1 MKRNCLLSILQRRLG
16 TVGVSEKIHVQNLGL
31 LAVKNHHLESDT
43 QLKSA
48 KGRKKRKQQAER
60 REEAKIINK
69 CLYKCLYVFF
79 SLPSLSPS
87 FLPSSLLSSSPSLFF
102 AGRAKIQPGTHI
114 KHLPKMAGVLYEY
127 QTSQ

>member
-1 MKRNCLLSILQRRLG
+1 LESICYEKELFIIHFAKKAWDC
-16 TVGVSEKIHVQNLGL
+16 GVSEKIPVQNLGL

-48 KGRKKRKQQAER
+48 KGRNKRKQQAER

-87 FLPSSLLSSSPSLFF
+87 FLPSSLLSSSPSLFLREEQKF
-102 AGRAKIQPGTHI
+102 SQ
-114 KHLPKMAGVLYEY
+114 VL
-127 QTSQ
+127 T

>member
-1 MKRNCLLSILQRRLG
+1 MKSNCLLSIILQRRLG

-48 KGRKKRKQQAER
+48 KRKQQAER
-60 REEAKIINK
+60 SGEAKIINK

-87 FLPSSLLSSSPSLFF
+87 FLPSSFLSSLLFSFSFF
-102 AGRAKIQPGTHI
+102 AGRPKIQPGTHI
-114 KHLPKMAGVLYEY
+114 KHLPLTRWPRRYTPNGE
-127 QTSQ
+127 